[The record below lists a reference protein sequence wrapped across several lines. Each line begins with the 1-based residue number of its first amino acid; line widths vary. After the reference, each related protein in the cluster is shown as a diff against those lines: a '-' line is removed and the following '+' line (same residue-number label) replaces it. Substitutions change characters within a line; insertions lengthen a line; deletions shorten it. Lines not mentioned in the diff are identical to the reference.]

1 MPLMLICRTLCCLL
15 SVAVHCYV
23 SAAEVSAKP
32 PNVVLVMADDLGF
45 SDLGC
50 YGSEI
55 ETPNLDLLADQG
67 VRFSQFYNTAKCHS
81 SRVSL
86 LTGRWCHQAG
96 DTRLTHAVT
105 IPEVLAPA
113 GYFTAMTGK
122 WHLSGQPTDF
132 GFQKYFGH
140 LSGACNYYKGD
151 NTFRLNGETWKV
163 PAQGFYT
170 TVANVD
176 RAIEFLGEARTEHKP
191 FFLYVAFNAPH
202 SPLQP
207 LEADYKKYLG
217 RYEVGWDSIRAA
229 RVAKQKSLGLF
240 GNSIAESPRPDHVPA
255 WEALAP
261 ETQDWEA
268 RRMAAYAA
276 LVDRVDQELG
286 RLISDLKAHD
296 EFDNTIFVF
305 CSDNGACPYD
315 RRKPEPE
322 LAPFDPDTLWSDSTG
337 WAWTRNS
344 PFRFYKQNQYEG
356 GIGSPAIV
364 SWPAG
369 LKVNP
374 GSIIHTPAHIV
385 DLLPTIAEAT
395 GAKVPESWTGRD
407 LRPLAGVSLLP
418 ILRGEQLAS
427 RPPIHLL
434 FSRDRGLRDGDWK
447 IVSFQSGNW
456 ELYNLAEDRTE
467 IRDLAAD
474 EPDRLKQMVAQWH
487 ELAANVLH
495 APKREH
501 EVLDPRN
508 SKTKVHNEW
517 TRYTRTPDGLFQ
529 AAGFSNPDGTSRRS
543 DKLIEERIR
552 GRIGTKYRIEG
563 KQLILECSGTDPG
576 LAFQGLQ
583 IENAVGPYTLSFRMQ
598 SRATGGAEIYW
609 TTDAKTILPKGKH
622 LDFDV
627 QHDGMWHDLV
637 VAIPESKAIHA
648 LRLDPCAGVG
658 TVRLESIQLRDA
670 SGTVVR
676 QWP

>member
-1 MPLMLICRTLCCLL
+1 MPVMLICKTLCWLIA
-15 SVAVHCYV
+15 VAVICVV
-23 SAAEVSAKP
+23 SAAEISAKS

-55 ETPNLDLLADQG
+55 ETPNLDRLAAQG

-132 GFQKYFGH
+132 GFQRYFGH

-151 NTFRLNGETWKV
+151 NTFRLNGEPWNV

-170 TVANVD
+170 TVANID
-176 RAIEFLGEARTEHKP
+176 RAIEFLVEARTEQKP

-217 RYEVGWDSIRAA
+217 RYNVGWDSIRAA
-229 RVAKQKSLGLF
+229 RVAKQQALGLF

-261 ETQDWEA
+261 ETRNWEA
-268 RRMAAYAA
+268 GRMAAYAA
-276 LVDRVDQELG
+276 LIDRVDQELG
-286 RLISDLKAHD
+286 RLVSDLKAHD
-296 EFDNTIFVF
+296 EFDNTMFVF

-315 RRKPEPE
+315 RRQPEPE
-322 LAPFDPDTLWSDSTG
+322 LAPYDRDTLWSDSTG
-337 WAWTRNS
+337 WAWARNS

-369 LKVNP
+369 LKVTP
-374 GSIIHTPAHIV
+374 GSILHTPAHVV

-418 ILRGEQLAS
+418 ILRGEQLVS

-447 IVSFQSGNW
+447 IVSFQSAAW
-456 ELYNLAEDRTE
+456 ELYNLAQDRTE
-467 IRDLAAD
+467 THDLAAD
-474 EPDRLKQMVAQWH
+474 EPERLKQMIAQWH
-487 ELAANVLH
+487 ELAENVLY
-495 APKREH
+495 APERERNT
-501 EVLDPRN
+501 LDPKT

-517 TRYTRTPDGLFQ
+517 TRYTTTTDGLLQ
-529 AAGFSNPDGTSRRS
+529 AAGFSNPGRTKRRS
-543 DKLIEERIR
+543 DRPLEERIR
-552 GRIGTKYRIEG
+552 GRIGTKYHVED

-576 LAFQGLQ
+576 LAFQALQ
-583 IENAVGPYTLSFRMQ
+583 IEDAVGPYTLSFRMQ

-609 TTDAKTILPKGKH
+609 TTDAKTALPKGKQ

-637 VAIPESKAIHA
+637 VTIPESKPIHD

-658 TVRLESIQLRDA
+658 TVRLESIQLKDA
-670 SGTVVR
+670 SGKVVR